1 MKFSVQK
8 LVVLIVFLLVVVYCG
23 NGCVGA
29 YGGDGGVKLVVV
41 VVMLHFGSV
50 DGCGTRWRRYWCCWW
65 GNCGGAFG
73 GACGGRGEIVAAL
86 LGGSCGGD
94 CDSTFGA
101 CWGVV
106 WQVLMVLMVAENR
119 SLLLPSVVLQDARNP
134 PETSGHTK
142 LCPPVICS
150 PLAIVV
156 LF

>member
-1 MKFSVQK
+1 MAVP
-8 LVVLIVFLLVVVYCG
+8 LVVLV
-23 NGCVGA
+23 A
-29 YGGDGGVKLVVV
+29 GGD
-41 VVMLHFGSV
+41 
-50 DGCGTRWRRYWCCWW
+50 
-65 GNCGGAFG
+65 CGGAFG

-94 CDSTFGA
+94 CDGTFGGA
-101 CWGVV
+101 WWGIV
-106 WQVLMVLMVAENR
+106 WQVLMMLMVAENR